1 MPHQAFVFL
10 RKIRL
15 VGLVARVVEMRSA
28 HRTLVG
34 RTEEKGTLGRLGV
47 DGKIILKFMLKI
59 QYKMAWTKCI
69 WFRMETGG
77 GVL

>member
-1 MPHQAFVFL
+1 ME
-10 RKIRL
+10 L
-15 VGLVARVVEMRSA
+15 VTRVVERRGA

-47 DGKIILKFMLKI
+47 DGKIILEDMLKV
-59 QYKMAWTKCI
+59 QYKMAWTRCV